1 VPHTGVAEPD
11 GAHVEAKASER
22 WRGLYRT
29 GGIAAILIAVLMLG
43 EVVVYAVLPRT
54 ETAVEYFES
63 FADDRL
69 AGLLT
74 LDLLGIIAY
83 LLFIPVI
90 LALYVA
96 LHEAS
101 EAVMAIAT
109 ALFFVGIADFF
120 ATNTAFPVLALSEQ
134 YASATT
140 DAERTAVLG
149 AGRALFA
156 LFNENAFL
164 FSYVLVSGAWAMIAA
179 VMVRARAFGRATGSA
194 GVLAGVTGIL
204 AVLLE
209 HVSADLVD
217 PAIALYFAAIV
228 SLFVWVVLVGL
239 HLHRIGATDS

>member
-1 VPHTGVAEPD
+1 MRATELD
-11 GAHVEAKASER
+11 EAHQEATASER

-29 GGIAAILIAVLMLG
+29 GGIAAHLIAALLLG
-43 EVVVYAVLPRT
+43 EVVVFAVLPRT

-63 FADDRL
+63 FADDRFV
-69 AGLLT
+69 GLLT

-101 EAVMAIAT
+101 EAVMAVAT

-134 YASATT
+134 YANATT

-179 VMVRARAFGRATGSA
+179 VMLRVGTFGRATGLA

-209 HVSADLVD
+209 HVSADLGD

-239 HLHRIGATDS
+239 RLHRISATRS